1 MSATKI
7 PSVHRERELKLA
19 APPGFQLLDLG
30 GVASDVVVT
39 AADERRL
46 TTVYWDTADLRLI
59 RWGCTL
65 RHRAGEGWT
74 VKLPKVESSALLVRD
89 EHNFPG
95 PPAAPPEQAVDL
107 VRAYVRTAELAPV
120 ARMRTVRRA
129 VSVLSADG
137 RLLAEIDDDE
147 VSVHRGRRVTG
158 RFRELEVEMAAD
170 GSDELLDAIVERLR
184 AGGAGAADPT
194 PKLVRALGA
203 VATEPPEV
211 TPELLDGATTTAGA
225 VVRRAIASSVARL
238 LRHDPGVR
246 LGGEPEDV
254 HQARVA
260 TRRMRSD
267 LRTFAPLIEAEW
279 AASLSEE
286 LRWLA
291 AELGT
296 VRDAEVLAERIHA
309 TAGRLPAADV
319 EAGRHVADRIE
330 ASIGDARGGL
340 LTALHDPRY
349 VALLD
354 RLVEAAHAP
363 ALTAEAEGPAR
374 KVLPALVAVP
384 WSKLWRDGRRLDA
397 HSPDGELHALRIRAK
412 RVRYA
417 AEAVVPVM
425 GPKASRFAAAV
436 TRLQTVLGEHQ
447 DLVIAADWLHANGPQ
462 TGQPFAAG
470 QLWALERTAA
480 EEARRQW
487 PAAWKDATD
496 KSLRGWFPD

>member
-1 MSATKI
+1 MSPAT
-7 PSVHRERELKLA
+7 PPAVNRERELKLA
-19 APPGFQLLDLG
+19 APPGFRLLDLG
-30 GVASDVVVT
+30 SVAEDVVVT
-39 AADERRL
+39 ATDERRL

-74 VKLPKVESSALLVRD
+74 VKLPKVDNSALLVRD

-95 PPAAPPEQAVDL
+95 PPASPPDAAVDL
-107 VRAYVRTAELAPV
+107 VRAYVRTADLAPV
-120 ARMRTVRRA
+120 VRMRTVRRA

-137 RLLAEIDDDE
+137 RLLAEIDDDD
-147 VSVHRGRRVTG
+147 VSVHQGRRVTG

-170 GSDELLDAIVERLR
+170 GTDALLDAIVERLR

-194 PKLVRALGA
+194 PKLVRALGSTA
-203 VATEPPEV
+203 VGPPEV
-211 TPELLDGATTTAGA
+211 VAETLDASATAGA
-225 VVRRAIASSVARL
+225 VVRRAIAASVARL
-238 LRHDPGVR
+238 LRHDPGLR

-260 TRRMRSD
+260 TRRLRSD
-267 LRTFAPLIEAEW
+267 LRTFAPLIVDAW

-309 TAGRLPAADV
+309 TASRLPAADV
-319 EAGRHVADRIE
+319 EAGGHVADQLV
-330 ASIGDARGGL
+330 AGVAGARDGL
-340 LTALHDPRY
+340 LAALHDPRY

-363 ALTAEAEGPAR
+363 MLTTEADGPAR
-374 KVLPALVAVP
+374 KVLPGLVDIP
-384 WSKLWRDGRRLDA
+384 WSRLWRDGRRLDA
-397 HSPDGELHALRIRAK
+397 HSPDEELHALRIRAK

-417 AEAVVPVM
+417 AEAVAPVM
-425 GPKASRFAAAV
+425 GPRASRFAAAV
-436 TRLQTVLGEHQ
+436 TNLQTVLGEHQ
-447 DLVIAADWLHANGPQ
+447 DAVIAAGWLHEHGPH

-470 QLWALERTAA
+470 QLWALERAAA

-487 PAAWKDATD
+487 PAAWKGATD
-496 KSLRGWFPD
+496 RSLRTWF

>member
-1 MSATKI
+1 MSTTTPPA
-7 PSVHRERELKLA
+7 VHRERELKLA
-19 APPGFQLLDLG
+19 APPDFRLLDLG
-30 GVASDVVVT
+30 SVAEDVVIT

-46 TTVYWDTADLRLI
+46 TTVYWDTPDLRLI

-74 VKLPKVESSALLVRD
+74 VKLPKVEHSALLVRD

-95 PPAAPPEQAVDL
+95 PPSAPPEAAVDL
-107 VRAYVRTAELAPV
+107 VRAYVRTASLSTV
-120 ARMRTVRRA
+120 VRMRTVRRA

-137 RLLAEIDDDE
+137 RLLAEIDDDD
-147 VSVHRGRRVTG
+147 VYVQQGRKVTG

-170 GSDELLDAIVERLR
+170 GSDALLDAIVERLR

-194 PKLVRALGA
+194 PKLVRALGTTA
-203 VATEPPEV
+203 VGPPEV
-211 TPELLDGATTTAGA
+211 VAESLDGAATAGA
-225 VVRRAIASSVARL
+225 VVRRAIAASVARL

-260 TRRMRSD
+260 TRRLRSD
-267 LRTFAPLIEAEW
+267 LRTFAPLVDEAW
-279 AASLSEE
+279 ATSLSEE

-309 TAGRLPAADV
+309 TASRLPAQDV
-319 EAGRHVADRIE
+319 EAGRHVADQLVTGV
-330 ASIGDARGGL
+330 AGARDGL
-340 LTALHDPRY
+340 LAALHDPRY

-354 RLVEAAHAP
+354 RLVLAAHSP
-363 ALTAEAEGPAR
+363 MLTTEADGPAR
-374 KVLPALVAVP
+374 KVLPGLVDIP

-397 HSPDGELHALRIRAK
+397 TSPDAELHALRIRAK

-417 AEAVVPVM
+417 AEAVAPVM
-425 GPKASRFAAAV
+425 GPRATRFAAAV
-436 TRLQTVLGEHQ
+436 TNLQTVLGEHQ
-447 DLVIAADWLHANGPQ
+447 DAVIAGDWLHQHGPQ
-462 TGQPFAAG
+462 SGQPFAAG
-470 QLWALERTAA
+470 QLWALERAA
-480 EEARRQW
+480 ADEARRQW
-487 PAAWKDATD
+487 PAAWKRTTD
-496 KSLRGWFPD
+496 RSLRTWF